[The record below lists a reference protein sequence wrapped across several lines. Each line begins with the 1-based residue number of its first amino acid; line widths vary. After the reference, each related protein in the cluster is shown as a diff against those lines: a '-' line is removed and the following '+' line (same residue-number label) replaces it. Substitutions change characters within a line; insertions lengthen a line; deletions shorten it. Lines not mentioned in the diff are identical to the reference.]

1 MNNIFLITILRIE
14 GFKVLVM
21 MSHLIRKIRW
31 KTETLTKTEI
41 CEQILSSL
49 IDLCITLALVCLL
62 VRADLSEPVFLAW
75 QSLLLVLILTFDF
88 ITPVIG
94 YCLTDD
100 NRSKKLR
107 AHSLASSYQF
117 FSNRIRRL
125 ESQEIRLFGQ
135 SDVPLDAR
143 CGLSFSV

>member
-1 MNNIFLITILRIE
+1 
-14 GFKVLVM
+14 M

-143 CGLSFSV
+143 CGQSFSV